1 MKSALRPGH
10 RFLFGKSW
18 FGSLASA
25 TLAVSVA
32 TMTSHSGLSWAQQD
46 PFGAANPF
54 DLGAPAGGPA
64 APAVMAGSSDT
75 ATTADDPLVNSIT
88 RQDLSTPERRLLA
101 VETLFLLQQPA
112 AANQL
117 LEALKQPLTDEAAYD
132 LVWAVTSPRLLWI
145 ESQAELAPE
154 AATWLRA
161 TMANAMQ
168 YSQSDPSTA
177 RAVERLLSDV
187 PTQQNLGREQLLTL
201 DAAAA
206 PQLLTRMQ
214 QLIDA
219 DDLQSG
225 PLRQLIQIVQ
235 AGSDQWDVTLRSVM
249 GQDAPIETAAMLGL
263 AARSR
268 SALNQAAVLE
278 WTLRRKDQASSSA
291 LAPVLAFWRTQLQQ
305 QFGVDSNNP
314 AQVAQWFEQLN
325 QQQVNRWTSGSLSRY
340 QAAQPAPTHWLWDA
354 SAGGFTPQQTT
365 TLDAVAR
372 DHALL
377 STAWLRADE
386 TNEAAL
392 RNFVAAQFKRAKLLG
407 GLDQPLPA
415 AAVEIATQYLSAGQL
430 NDMLQSALDRG
441 QWLLAQTL
449 LEALQT
455 AGSTELLTTT
465 AGRLSA
471 VVQALKA
478 SDARVR
484 MAAVQTILTWQ
495 PESSFAGASY
505 FNQELR
511 EMFNAPLG
519 ADVLIASMN
528 PYHSAYLEA
537 LTRQAGWQATVAAS
551 AGQLVSDFEL
561 FPATFLI
568 ITDALGEVPYLSI
581 VDKIRTSAK
590 GQTIPILLLVRSEN
604 LNNARKMLETERPDP
619 MIRIA
624 EMSEDGSQLLPWLEE
639 VSRLTAYSGQL
650 SSRVAQDHAEQALVK
665 LQPWLESPRS
675 RRLLDFAVISGGARG
690 LLGLAPNSAPHIV
703 KLLAHYGDPE
713 TQVYLASV
721 AADAAIA
728 PGVRSAAATGF
739 RDSVQRFGTLLTS
752 DQIRA
757 AYDRQNRSAQEG
769 EFTQALLNSLLDT
782 LEARSRRQPFD
793 TLAPVPTL

>member
-1 MKSALRPGH
+1 MKLASRHCRRSLSGW
-10 RFLFGKSW
+10 SW
-18 FGSLASA
+18 FGSFASA
-25 TLAVSVA
+25 ALVVSVA
-32 TMTSHSGLSWAQQD
+32 SLNDGSGMAWGQQD

-54 DLGAPAGGPA
+54 DLSGPAGGPA
-64 APAVMAGSSDT
+64 MPSVMAGGGADEAT
-75 ATTADDPLVNSIT
+75 AENPLVSSIT
-88 RQDLSTPERRLLA
+88 QQDLSTPERRLLA

-112 AANQL
+112 AANRL
-117 LEALKQPLTDEAAYD
+117 MDALQQPLTGEAAYD
-132 LVWAVTSPRLLWI
+132 LVWALTSPRLLGI
-145 ESQAELAPE
+145 EAQEELAPQ
-154 AATWLRA
+154 AAAWLRV

-168 YSQSDPSTA
+168 YAQSEPSTA
-177 RAVERLLSDV
+177 RALERLQAGSNAEQTLA
-187 PTQQNLGREQLLTL
+187 REQLLTMGVS
-201 DAAAA
+201 AA

-214 QLIDA
+214 SLIDA
-219 DDLQSG
+219 SDLQSG
-225 PLRQLIQIVQ
+225 QLRQLIQIIQ
-235 AGSDQWDVTLRSVM
+235 AGPDGWDITLRSAM
-249 GQDAPIETAAMLGL
+249 GQEAPLETAAMLGL
-263 AARSR
+263 AARGR
-268 SALNQAAVLE
+268 SPLNQAAVLE
-278 WTLRRKDQASSSA
+278 WTLRRREAASSA
-291 LAPVLAFWRTQLQQ
+291 ELAPVLAFWRTQLQQ
-305 QFGVDSNNP
+305 QFGIDANNP
-314 AQVAQWFEQLN
+314 AQVAKWFELLN

-340 QAAQPAPTHWLWDA
+340 QATQPLPTHWLWDA
-354 SAGGFTPQQTT
+354 AAGGFTPQQTT
-365 TLDAVAR
+365 SLDTVAR

-377 STAWLRADE
+377 ATAWLRADE

-407 GLDQPLPA
+407 GLDQPLPP
-415 AAVEIATQYLSAGQL
+415 AAVAIALEYLSPVQL
-430 NDMLQSALDRG
+430 TDMLQSALDRG
-441 QWLLAQTL
+441 QWLLAQSL
-449 LEALQT
+449 LEALET
-455 AGSTELLTTT
+455 AGSAELLTTT

-484 MAAVQTILTWQ
+484 LAAVQTILTWR

-511 EMFNAPLG
+511 ELFNAPFG

-537 LTRQAGWQATVAAS
+537 LTRQAGWQATVASS
-551 AGQLVSDFEL
+551 AGQLVSDFDL

-568 ITDALGEVPYLSI
+568 ITDALGDVPYLSVI
-581 VDKIRTSAK
+581 DKIRTSAK
-590 GQTIPILLLVRSEN
+590 GKTIPILLLVRTEN

-639 VSRLTAYSGQL
+639 VSLLTVHSGQL
-650 SSRVAQDHAEQALVK
+650 SSRVALDHAEQALTK
-665 LQPWLESPRS
+665 LQPWLESQSS
-675 RRLLDFAVISGGARG
+675 RRLLDFSVMAAGARG
-690 LLGLAPNSAPHIV
+690 LLGLAPTSAPNIV
-703 KLLAHYGDPE
+703 KLLSHYGDPE

-728 PGVRSAAATGF
+728 PAVRSTAAAGF

-793 TLAPVPTL
+793 TLSPVPTL